1 MKLLNTIELNNE
13 TRKIYYKAMEG
24 VGAKQLHKCV
34 GQTLKLCDVLMSESE
49 QVDEEGNPK
58 VLVCLIDDKGDV
70 YQSLS
75 PSLYK
80 SVLNV
85 DKYYDIPNEQPE
97 VLVVTGM
104 SNSGREFLMLQ
115 IV

>member
-13 TRKIYYKAMEG
+13 TRKMYYKAMEG
-24 VGAKQLHKCV
+24 VGSKQLHKCV
-34 GQTLKLCDVLMSESE
+34 GQTLKLCNVLMSESE
-49 QVDEEGNPK
+49 QLDEEGNPK

>member
-13 TRKIYYKAMEG
+13 TRKMYYKAMEG
-24 VGAKQLHKCV
+24 VGAKQLHKYV
-34 GQTLKLCDVLMSESE
+34 GQTLKLCHVLMSESE
-49 QVDEEGNPK
+49 QLDEEGNPK
-58 VLVCLIDDKGDV
+58 ALVCLIDDKGDV

-97 VLVVTGM
+97 VMVVTGM

-115 IV
+115 II